1 MPDPRRQLVGRRS
14 KVSGETFERWI
25 SNACEFYLRNGW
37 AHIEKT
43 PEPFHITGKDRDGT
57 VKGYYEKKGQPDYK
71 GILCDGTGIMFEA
84 KHTDGDRIRQNVVT
98 DTQWESLDIYEKFG
112 AHCYVM
118 VSLGLTK
125 FYRVPWATWKKMK
138 ELFCHKFMTEQE
150 LEPYR
155 LQEKQCTILIL
166 EGVELKDEN
175 TENGACGKAPDEDK
189 MRLAIACQ
197 MNGIDVQDIETGLAN
212 VLTGVQKAIKPA
224 IEYYRYLGGK

>member
-125 FYRVPWATWKKMK
+125 FYITTRAYLLSTDTGLLEVPKRITISSESDDSSNGKSNSQIGYEVKYFLNGAIGVNDYIRLESDKVRGYFRVYK
-138 ELFCHKFMTEQE
+138 L
-150 LEPYR
+150 
-155 LQEKQCTILIL
+155 TIDGDNL
-166 EGVELKDEN
+166 EGDWICTAQLLEVK
-175 TENGACGKAPDEDK
+175 
-189 MRLAIACQ
+189 
-197 MNGIDVQDIETGLAN
+197 
-212 VLTGVQKAIKPA
+212 
-224 IEYYRYLGGK
+224 

>member
-14 KVSGETFERWI
+14 KASGETFERWI
-25 SNACEFYLRNGW
+25 SNACEFY
-37 AHIEKT
+37 
-43 PEPFHITGKDRDGT
+43 
-57 VKGYYEKKGQPDYK
+57 PDYK

-84 KHTDGDRIRQNVVT
+84 KHTDGDRIRQYVVT

-155 LQEKQCTILIL
+155 LQEKQ
-166 EGVELKDEN
+166 
-175 TENGACGKAPDEDK
+175 
-189 MRLAIACQ
+189 
-197 MNGIDVQDIETGLAN
+197 
-212 VLTGVQKAIKPA
+212 
-224 IEYYRYLGGK
+224 